1 MHGLPLFTRGVAR
14 WPKGARAT
22 SSREAFVGSAK
33 ALGPRT
39 LRFAEWIDPQLP
51 VNRTLL
57 ARFEGAGNGL
67 VAAEA
72 LPAGS
77 TVLEVPREVWWPLSA
92 IHARAQAM
100 AGAPHFVEQVAAL
113 AHKAMGR
120 DAGGG
125 GGGGGSGGGGA
136 GSAGSGVGSA
146 AAAAAAADGGAAL
159 SENVGALVGSD
170 VFASEDGM
178 ARGIENLQSSVFLT
192 MHLLF
197 EMGDDD
203 APAAPYLEFMATAVP
218 VDTSPLFWAAAVQH
232 QASSGSNCE
241 ERLREL
247 AGTRL
252 LASSRKRAAALG
264 AMHGALFGGG
274 GGGGPSLDM
283 FLFALTAILSR
294 AISHQG
300 MLYTMV
306 PLLDCLNHDPAPGCA
321 HRIDPATQSFVVE
334 TTRAHAAGEQLC
346 ISYNDNGND
355 ALLRLYGFT
364 LPDNPHDTLPLPAP
378 EWPDSGG
385 GGAGGA
391 GGEAAPA
398 AIVMHS
404 RDCEVGP
411 IPTHVLE
418 LMVGRTGGDVAD
430 AAGRFRRPIE
440 QALAAYAGGPDLQRD
455 LSLLAREEQPL
466 WLRTC
471 VQLRAG
477 EKQILHA
484 ALGQLVA
491 LETAATEPPAA

>member
-1 MHGLPLFTRGVAR
+1 V
-14 WPKGARAT
+14 
-22 SSREAFVGSAK
+22 SSREAFVSSAK

-125 GGGGGSGGGGA
+125 SGGA
-136 GSAGSGVGSA
+136 GSAGSGAGSA
-146 AAAAAAADGGAAL
+146 AAVAAADGGAAL

-170 VFASEDGM
+170 VFASEAGV
-178 ARGIENLQSSVFLT
+178 ARGIENLQSSVLLT

-218 VDTSPLFWAAAVQH
+218 VDTSPLFWAAAALH
-232 QASSGSNCE
+232 QASSGSSCE

-252 LASSRKRAAALG
+252 LDSSRKRAAALG
-264 AMHGALFGGG
+264 AMHGALFGG

-334 TTRAHAAGEQLC
+334 TTRAHAAGEQLT

-378 EWPDSGG
+378 EWPGG
-385 GGAGGA
+385 GGA
-391 GGEAAPA
+391 GGEAAA
-398 AIVMHS
+398 VVMHS

-491 LETAATEPPAA
+491 LETAATEPPPPVNHSSL